1 MSDLKL
7 NSQSD
12 SQSNLPSRRTFGRVA
27 AASIGLGLA
36 GSLLDS
42 PPLRAYSREI
52 QSPTP
57 DKPGSITDVEG
68 IQVGH
73 FTDTRRPTGCTA
85 LLFGPEGAATGVDFD
100 GSAPGTYQVSLLQP
114 VSFVQEIWG
123 IVLSGGS
130 SFGLATAPGVAK
142 FLEEQKVG
150 LHFGVGL
157 VPLVCGAIIYD
168 LGIGGETPRPDFEAG
183 YKAAQAAK
191 SGPVE
196 EGNVGAGAG
205 ATVGKMLYGEGI
217 GGMKAGVGTASIRV
231 GDVVVAALMVVNA
244 VGQVQDWRTAKIV
257 AGARR
262 KDGKGFISI
271 PEALLTNP
279 PRWNRKSA
287 LNDEPSGSKS
297 AYQRTNSQQNGEDP
311 ILGSTTIGVVATNA
325 IFNKVEMTKITMMA
339 NCGAARAINPYHT
352 PGDGDTLFGC
362 STRRVKTD
370 LDVSVIGSLA
380 AEVVAHA
387 ALRSA
392 TQAASIENWPAYR
405 DYTAKLG

>member
-1 MSDLKL
+1 MS
-7 NSQSD
+7 NSEESP
-12 SQSNLPSRRTFGRVA
+12 SKSISRRELGRAVVA
-27 AASIGLGLA
+27 SVGMSAVVPLIDLHSF
-36 GSLLDS
+36 S
-42 PPLRAYSREI
+42 PAEVSPAVRALQQDEN
-52 QSPTP
+52 
-57 DKPGSITDVEG
+57 PGSITDVEG

-73 FTDTRRPTGCTA
+73 FTDTRCPTGCTA

-150 LHFGVGL
+150 LKFGVGL

-168 LGIGGETPRPDFEAG
+168 LGIGGQTPRPDFEAG

-191 SGPVE
+191 GGPVQ

-205 ATVGKMLYGEGI
+205 ATVGKMLFLEEI
-217 GGMKAGVGTASIRV
+217 GGMKAGVGTASMRV
-231 GDVVVAALMVVNA
+231 GDVVIAALMVCNA
-244 VGQVQDWRTAKIV
+244 VGQIQDWKTGKII

-262 KDGKGFISI
+262 KDGKGFIDI
-271 PEALLTNP
+271 PSELQKNP
-279 PRWNRKSA
+279 PRWKRDASA
-287 LNDEPSGSKS
+287 QPTQPGSSNDGILHTASMH
-297 AYQRTNSQQNGEDP
+297 AGEDP
-311 ILGSTTIGVVATNA
+311 VLGSTTIGVVATNA

-387 ALRSA
+387 VLRSA
-392 TQAASIENWPAYR
+392 TQATSIENWPAYR
-405 DYTAKLG
+405 DYTAKLA

>member
-1 MSDLKL
+1 MTRLTRRDFSKGVIGSVGLGATG
-7 NSQSD
+7 
-12 SQSNLPSRRTFGRVA
+12 SR
-27 AASIGLGLA
+27 LGLA
-36 GSLLDS
+36 ETAAATSS
-42 PPLRAYSREI
+42 ESA
-52 QSPTP
+52 
-57 DKPGSITDVEG
+57 GSITDVPG

-73 FTDTRRPTGCTA
+73 YTDTRRPTGCTV

-100 GSAPGTYQVSLLQP
+100 GSAPGTYQVTLLQP

-130 SFGLATAPGVAK
+130 SFGLATAPGVAQ

-150 LHFGVGL
+150 LKFGVGL

-168 LGIGGETPRPDFEAG
+168 LGIGGVTPRPDFDAG

-205 ATVGKMLYGEGI
+205 ATVGKMLYLEGF
-217 GGMKAGVGTASIRV
+217 GGMKAGVGTASMRV
-231 GDVVVAALMVVNA
+231 GDVVIGALMVVNA
-244 VGQVQDWRTAKIV
+244 VGQVQDWKTGKIV

-262 KDGKGFISI
+262 KDGKGFVSI
-271 PEALLTNP
+271 PEALQANP
-279 PRWNRKSA
+279 PRWNKRAS
-287 LNDEPSGSKS
+287 LQNDTRHTHTTSMN
-297 AYQRTNSQQNGEDP
+297 AGEDP
-311 ILGSTTIGVVATNA
+311 VLGSTTIGVVATNA
-325 IFNKVEMTKITMMA
+325 DFNKVEMTKITMMA

-362 STRRVKTD
+362 STRRVKSD

-380 AEVVAHA
+380 AEVVSRA
-387 ALRSA
+387 AMRSA
-392 TQAASIENWPAYR
+392 TQATSIEGWPAYR
-405 DYTAKLG
+405 DYTTKLG

>member
-1 MSDLKL
+1 MSMTRRELGRAVVASVGMGIASPKAARGLLYLTARGRLDLT
-7 NSQSD
+7 
-12 SQSNLPSRRTFGRVA
+12 PREF
-27 AASIGLGLA
+27 
-36 GSLLDS
+36 
-42 PPLRAYSREI
+42 PELRALQE
-52 QSPTP
+52 
-57 DKPGSITDVEG
+57 DENPGSITDVDG

-85 LLFGPEGAATGVDFD
+85 FLFGSEGAATAVDFD

-123 IVLSGGS
+123 LVLSGGS

-142 FLEEQKVG
+142 FLEEQGVG
-150 LHFGVGL
+150 LKFGIGL

-168 LGIGGETPRPDFEAG
+168 LGIGGVTPRPDFDAG

-191 SGPVE
+191 SGAVQ

-205 ATVGKMLYGEGI
+205 ATVGKMLYLEGI
-217 GGMKAGVGTASIRV
+217 GGMKAGIGTCSMRI
-231 GDVVVAALMVVNA
+231 GDVVIGALMVCNA
-244 VGQVQDWRTAKIV
+244 VGQIQDWRNGKII

-262 KDGKGFISI
+262 KDGKGFINI
-271 PEALLTNP
+271 PDELQKNP
-279 PRWNRKSA
+279 PRWKRTAQISNQNDNPSA
-287 LNDEPSGSKS
+287 SL
-297 AYQRTNSQQNGEDP
+297 RTNSQQSGEDP
-311 ILGSTTIGVVATNA
+311 VLGSTTIGLVATNA
-325 IFNKVEMTKITMMA
+325 TFTKVEMTKITMMA

-362 STRRVKTD
+362 STRKVKSD

-387 ALRSA
+387 VLRSA
-392 TQAASIENWPAYR
+392 TQATSIENWPA
-405 DYTAKLG
+405 

>member
-1 MSDLKL
+1 MS
-7 NSQSD
+7 NSEESP
-12 SQSNLPSRRTFGRVA
+12 SKSISRRELGRAVVA
-27 AASIGLGLA
+27 SVGMSAVAPLIDLHRF
-36 GSLLDS
+36 S
-42 PPLRAYSREI
+42 PAEVSPAVRALQQDEN
-52 QSPTP
+52 
-57 DKPGSITDVEG
+57 PGSITDVEG

-150 LHFGVGL
+150 LKFGVGL

-168 LGIGGETPRPDFEAG
+168 LGIGGVTPRPDFEAG

-191 SGPVE
+191 RRPGSGRKCRRWRWRHRRQNALPRRNRRHE
-196 EGNVGAGAG
+196 SRSGHGLHARRRRGHRRSHGLQRRRPNSGLENWKNHCWRAPQRRQRLHRHSQRTPEKSPALEARRSAQPTQPGSSND
-205 ATVGKMLYGEGI
+205 GI
-217 GGMKAGVGTASIRV
+217 LHTASMH
-231 GDVVVAALMVVNA
+231 A
-244 VGQVQDWRTAKIV
+244 
-257 AGARR
+257 
-262 KDGKGFISI
+262 
-271 PEALLTNP
+271 
-279 PRWNRKSA
+279 
-287 LNDEPSGSKS
+287 
-297 AYQRTNSQQNGEDP
+297 GEDP
-311 ILGSTTIGVVATNA
+311 VLGSTTIGVVATNA

-387 ALRSA
+387 VLRSA
-392 TQAASIENWPAYR
+392 TQATSIENWPAYR
-405 DYTAKLG
+405 DYTAKLA